1 MDSWSSASDWGPNLD
16 PSPRAGDEPL
26 SRKAQDLWYYPG
38 GVYSFL
44 FRFSFV
50 AAIFLLA
57 VWIAYLAH

>member
-1 MDSWSSASDWGPNLD
+1 MADKPMG
-16 PSPRAGDEPL
+16 EPY
-26 SRKAQDLWYYPG
+26 SRKAQELWCYPG

-57 VWIAYLAH
+57 VWIAYLAR